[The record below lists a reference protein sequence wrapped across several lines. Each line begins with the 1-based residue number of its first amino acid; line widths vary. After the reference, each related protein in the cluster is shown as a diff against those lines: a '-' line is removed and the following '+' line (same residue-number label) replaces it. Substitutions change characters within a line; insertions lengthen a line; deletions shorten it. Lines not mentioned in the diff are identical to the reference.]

1 MGKNGLWVMNRE
13 KANLSLP
20 PSFSLQRKR
29 KFNERRRREGGNRC
43 KGEKENEGYEVE
55 KGKRQERLLV
65 YLEPCSKPS
74 RLAHLQVRWRPTVH
88 VCPCLCR
95 RWESVGRPV
104 LYCWKGTRSC
114 VSVHYTAIVLLVAIT
129 YQRKKIN
136 YETIS
141 QFIPSLTAALIVNSK
156 FNV

>member
-1 MGKNGLWVMNRE
+1 MNRE

-29 KFNERRRREGGNRC
+29 KFNERRRKERGSRC
-43 KGEKENEGYEVE
+43 EGEKENEGYEVE

-74 RLAHLQVRWRPTVH
+74 SLAHLQMRWRPTVH

-104 LYCWKGTRSC
+104 LYCWKGTHVYVLMFVCECALHGHCSFSSYY
-114 VSVHYTAIVLLVAIT
+114 VSKEKNKLWNHLSVYSFTHCSPYCKL
-129 YQRKKIN
+129 
-136 YETIS
+136 
-141 QFIPSLTAALIVNSK
+141 
-156 FNV
+156 